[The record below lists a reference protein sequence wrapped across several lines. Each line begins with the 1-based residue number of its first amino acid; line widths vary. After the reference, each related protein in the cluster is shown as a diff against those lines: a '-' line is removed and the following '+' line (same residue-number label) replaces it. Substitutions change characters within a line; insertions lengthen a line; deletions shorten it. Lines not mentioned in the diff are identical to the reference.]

1 MSATKDRAVLRG
13 FRRPF
18 VWVAIWAAM
27 VGGVVAGSL
36 VPPSTLP
43 TPMFDGVD
51 KLQHLLGYFALS
63 LYAVMLFARQRG
75 QALAAAGLVLLGI
88 GLEVAQAALT
98 ASRQADLVDAACNGA
113 GVLLALPLASTR
125 VAGLL
130 QRIDQRLR

>member
-1 MSATKDRAVLRG
+1 MSAAQPSGVLRG

-18 VWVAIWAAM
+18 VWVAIWIVMMA
-27 VGGVVAGSL
+27 GVVAGSL

-130 QRIDQRLR
+130 QRLDQRLR

>member
-1 MSATKDRAVLRG
+1 MRPATDAAVLRG

-18 VWVAIWAAM
+18 VWVAIWVAM

-130 QRIDQRLR
+130 QRLDQRLR